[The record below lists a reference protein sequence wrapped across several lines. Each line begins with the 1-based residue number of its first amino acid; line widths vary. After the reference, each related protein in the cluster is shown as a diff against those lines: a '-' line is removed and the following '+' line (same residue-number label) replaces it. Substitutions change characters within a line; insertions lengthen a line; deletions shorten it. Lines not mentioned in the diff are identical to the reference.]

1 MIIKKIIFPSSTTF
15 PIADIP
21 VTLTRLG
28 YDVVLTKTFINFQQF
43 SDEEKNSLVCEL
55 PSYTADAV
63 ISHDFSP
70 SLAEAC
76 YELHLP
82 YISWVFD
89 APLES
94 LYSTQAQYSTNY
106 FFVFDKNMIAQL
118 SNVELPHLYY
128 MPLATNIN
136 SASMLEIT
144 ELDELKYSSDISLVG
159 NLYDYNVYDR
169 FKDHFSPA
177 LLENIQELFNGLFG
191 RWNDSLDF
199 HNKLTENSLGE
210 LYLLFGKNV
219 SSCGMPD
226 LLFLESALIRGLSYR
241 ERVAMLNRLAESH
254 SVVLYTKSDT
264 SHLVNVTVNGAI
276 DYSTETPKVFHLSK
290 INLNLT
296 MRSIESGIPQR
307 IFDIMAVGGFVLT
320 NYQPELEEC
329 FVVGKEIV
337 CFHDFDEMEYLADYY
352 LAHDRERTEIAING
366 YKRVLSDY
374 SYEIALKKILK
385 IVESNID

>member
-21 VTLTRLG
+21 IALTRLG

-43 SDEEKNSLVCEL
+43 SDEEKGSLLREL
-55 PSYTADAV
+55 PGYAADAV

-94 LYSTQAQYSTNY
+94 LYSPQAQYNTNH
-106 FFVFDKNMIAQL
+106 FFVFDKKMIAQL
-118 SNVELPHLYY
+118 SDVKLPNLHY

-136 SASMLEIT
+136 SAAVLEIT
-144 ELDELKYSSDISLVG
+144 ASDELKYSSDISFVA
-159 NLYDYNVYDR
+159 NMYDYNVYDR
-169 FKDHFSPA
+169 FKDYFSPK
-177 LLENIQELFNGLFG
+177 LLEDIQEWFDNLFG
-191 RWNDSLDF
+191 QWNDSIDF
-199 HNKLTENSLGE
+199 HNTLSENSLNE
-210 LYLLFGKNV
+210 LSILFGKNI

-226 LLFLESALIRGLSYR
+226 WLFLESALIRGLSYR
-241 ERVAMLNRLAESH
+241 ERVAMLNRLAVNH

-264 SHLVNVTVNGAI
+264 SHLVNVTINGAI
-276 DYSTETPKVFHLSK
+276 DYSAETPKVFHLSK

-320 NYQPELEEC
+320 NYQPELDEC
-329 FVVGKEIV
+329 FVVGQEIV
-337 CFHDFDEMEYLADYY
+337 CFHTFDEMEYLVDYY
-352 LAHDRERTEIAING
+352 LSHEDERLEIAMNG
-366 YKRVLSDY
+366 YKKVVSDY
-374 SYEIALKKILK
+374 SYETALQKMLPL
-385 IVESNID
+385 VELNI